1 MEKRSIEKGAFFNPQ
16 AARYGSEI
24 NSLRT
29 DALDRSKVIADAKES
44 TDAAVQEVLMEM
56 QTVREDCAQIERRLT
71 EVRKRHFFI

>member
-1 MEKRSIEKGAFFNPQ
+1 MKRDERFFNLQ

-44 TDAAVQEVLMEM
+44 TDSAVQEVLMEM
-56 QTVREDCAQIERRLT
+56 QTVRDDCAQVKNGL
-71 EVRKRHFFI
+71 F